1 MKNKETDNVL
11 KVAMFGGFS
20 MNYNDVPLA
29 FGRAYRLKYIQLFQ
43 LLLLNQAKGIAKDV
57 LLENLYGMQDGAN
70 RNNSLNN
77 LIFRLRKHLLELGF
91 AASDDIVLKNGRCFL
106 VMEEE
111 IEVDVLEFQRLVK
124 QANQEKDTQKKADIL
139 FQAVEL
145 YQGELLPQ
153 ISTELWVT
161 VESLQCKRQLE
172 EAVKVLGG
180 LLQEDREFHRLRS
193 LYGRLAQIY
202 PLENW
207 QEKEIECLMSM
218 NQHQEACQ
226 LYQSTVD
233 LYIEEL
239 GVPPTGEYLKR
250 FQAMGKKLS
259 GQSENIRAIQQELQE
274 QKPFSGAYYCCYPSF
289 IDSYRLMSRL
299 MERNGQSVYLMLCT
313 LVDAKGAPLNSHKM
327 VAKKMEWLFEAMGR
341 AMRSGDVYTKYS
353 VCQYL
358 ALLLGTNQEDCS
370 IVSSRI
376 DQKYMELS
384 GGGRREV
391 QYYVT
396 SLATIPDEPDKHNF
410 RRNLGTWGGQSAA
423 AAGMKKR

>member
-1 MKNKETDNVL
+1 METREKGNVL
-11 KVAMFGGFS
+11 KVSMFGGFS

-43 LLLLNQAKGIAKDV
+43 LLLLNYAKGIAKDV
-57 LLENLYGMQDGAN
+57 LLENLYGMQDGSN

-91 AASDDIVLKNGRCFL
+91 SASDDIVLKSGRCFL
-106 VMEEE
+106 VLEEK
-111 IEVDVLEFQRLVK
+111 IEVDVLEFQRLLK
-124 QANQEKDTQKKADIL
+124 QAEQEADPQEKARTL

-172 EAVKVLGG
+172 EAVDILGG
-180 LLQEDREFHRLRS
+180 LLKEERKFQQMRS

-207 QEKEIECLMSM
+207 QEKEIECLMCM

-226 LYQSTVD
+226 LYQNTVD

-259 GQSENIRAIQQELQE
+259 GQSESLRAIQQELQE

-299 MERNGQSVYLMLCT
+299 MERNGQSIYLMLCT
-313 LVDAKGAPLNSHKM
+313 LVDAKGEPLNSPKI
-327 VAKKMEWLFEAMGR
+327 VSKKMEWLFEAMGR

-376 DQKYMELS
+376 DQKYQELS

-396 SLATIPDEPDKHNF
+396 SLATIPGGQDKHNF
-410 RRNLGTWGGQSAA
+410 RKNLEKWGGYP
-423 AAGMKKR
+423 AGAKKK